1 MLAIGSSSFF
11 YIVVLLFDF
20 FFFLHLFLFLLLL
33 PPLIIKYYY
42 SSLFFFF
49 GGGVQN
55 TNIKQQNISN
65 IYAERCG
72 CLLGHYNIQS
82 SVQTCERSRHV
93 RGTLQG
99 GDLIKSDTRVYKIR
113 LILLWPLS
121 SNQTKKRTNR

>member
-20 FFFLHLFLFLLLL
+20 FFFLHLFLF
-33 PPLIIKYYY
+33 IIIITTINNKI
-42 SSLFFFF
+42 LFFSLLFF

-55 TNIKQQNISN
+55 NIIKQNISN

>member
-1 MLAIGSSSFF
+1 MLAIGSSSFYF
-11 YIVVLLFDF
+11 TSSSSFLISSSSCIF
-20 FFFLHLFLFLLLL
+20 FSLLLL
-33 PPLIIKYYY
+33 PPLL
-42 SSLFFFF
+42 LFFSLLFF

-55 TNIKQQNISN
+55 NNKQQNISN